1 MRIFEQIEVRWLLG
15 SSVAR
20 ILHSVAAQQYF
31 YKAGLKELFLRKTTT
46 RPFDG
51 CFWLPE
57 RRQQKKKKNRRG
69 EARFPEKEAQG
80 RYCVPKPGSQAG
92 HILLD
97 LNYRVEQKS
106 TAV

>member
-1 MRIFEQIEVRWLLG
+1 MG
-15 SSVAR
+15 AS
-20 ILHSVAAQQYF
+20 
-31 YKAGLKELFLRKTTT
+31 
-46 RPFDG
+46 G
-51 CFWLPE
+51 CLNE
-57 RRQQKKKKNRRG
+57 ESKKKKNRRG